1 MDTASPLLWTLLVEA
16 GALMMLVYVPTR
28 IYLSFTEVGRLRF
41 NRKRELKKRKRM
53 LKSIRQLKRELQDP
67 FNPASLAK
75 AD

>member
-1 MDTASPLLWTLLVEA
+1 MDTASPLVWTLLVEA

-28 IYLSFTEVGRLRF
+28 IYLSFTEVVRQRS
-41 NRKRELKKRKRM
+41 KRKRV
-53 LKSIRQLKRELQDP
+53 LKSIRQLRRELQDP

>member
-28 IYLSFTEVGRLRF
+28 IYLSFTEVVRQRS
-41 NRKRELKKRKRM
+41 KRKRVLKSRKRV
-53 LKSIRQLKRELQDP
+53 LKSIRQLRRELQDP

>member
-28 IYLSFTEVGRLRF
+28 IYLSFTEVVRQRS
-41 NRKRELKKRKRM
+41 KRKRV
-53 LKSIRQLKRELQDP
+53 LKSIRQLRRELQDP

>member
-28 IYLSFTEVGRLRF
+28 IYLSFTEVMRQRS
-41 NRKRELKKRKRM
+41 KRKQV
-53 LKSIRQLKRELQDP
+53 LESIRQLRRELQDP
-67 FNPASLAK
+67 FNPPSLAK

>member
-16 GALMMLVYVPTR
+16 GALMMLIYVPTR
-28 IYLSFTEVGRLRF
+28 IYLSFTEVVRQRS
-41 NRKRELKKRKRM
+41 KRKRV
-53 LKSIRQLKRELQDP
+53 LKSIRQLRRELQDP

>member
-16 GALMMLVYVPTR
+16 GALMMLIYVPTR
-28 IYLSFTEVGRLRF
+28 IYLSFTKVVRRRST
-41 NRKRELKKRKRM
+41 RKRL
-53 LKSIRQLKRELQDP
+53 LKSIRQLRRELQDP

>member
-28 IYLSFTEVGRLRF
+28 ICLSFTEVGRR
-41 NRKRELKKRKRM
+41 RSKRKRM
-53 LKSIRQLKRELQDP
+53 LKSIRQLRRELQDP

>member
-16 GALMMLVYVPTR
+16 GALMMLIYVPTR
-28 IYLSFTEVGRLRF
+28 IYLSLTEVMRQRS
-41 NRKRELKKRKRM
+41 KRKQV
-53 LKSIRQLKRELQDP
+53 LKSIRQLRRELQNP

>member
-16 GALMMLVYVPTR
+16 GALVMLIYVPTR
-28 IYLSFTEVGRLRF
+28 IYLSFTEVGRR
-41 NRKRELKKRKRM
+41 RYKRKQA